1 MSRLGTCFSRV
12 TFGSLFFFLRLSSS
26 FSAMNCERIPE
37 PQIELLHPMSRGL
50 WVVSNAARWKK
61 LNETLSNSNC
71 FCELNFLRLVVDVTM
86 LSTV

>member
-37 PQIELLHPMSRGL
+37 LQIELLHPMSEDSG
-50 WVVSNAARWKK
+50 
-61 LNETLSNSNC
+61 
-71 FCELNFLRLVVDVTM
+71 
-86 LSTV
+86 